1 MRTYRRT
8 VTLISVFPFREKKR
22 KMQKRVRWESE
33 RQRETAREAESHS
46 ACLSQGRWVSERQ
59 KTPQDNMMASVKGT
73 SEIF

>member
-33 RQRETAREAESHS
+33 RQR
-46 ACLSQGRWVSERQ
+46 QQERLRAILHVYH
-59 KTPQDNMMASVKGT
+59 KEDGLVKDRKLHK
-73 SEIF
+73 II